1 MTTYTLNITQQDLV
15 NNTQKNL
22 SMTSDDAQDL
32 MRLLM
37 LSGIQIASEPDTE
50 QTCASMPQSTEMQV
64 PVHIQEQQAT
74 YDYGHRNVTD
84 EQDEFQITD
93 YNFKGRADVPE
104 RLTSAR
110 FAANPLR
117 NDMKESAYTAL
128 QEKYEAF
135 LKEGRE
141 NEAGAESPLTRENRE
156 EFEHDPQAGDAP
168 VTDGSRSP
176 LSTIVRQEMPT

>member
-1 MTTYTLNITQQDLV
+1 MTTYTLNITQQDPV

-22 SMTSDDAQDL
+22 SVTSDDAQDL

-37 LSGIQIASEPDTE
+37 LSGIQIAPEPDT
-50 QTCASMPQSTEMQV
+50 QPACAGMPQSTVMQL

-74 YDYGHRNVTD
+74 YDYGHRDVTD

-110 FAANPLR
+110 FGSNALR

-128 QEKYEAF
+128 QEKYQAF
-135 LKEGRE
+135 LNEGRE
-141 NEAGAESPLTRENRE
+141 NEAGAESPLTRENRD

-168 VTDGSRSP
+168 ITDGSRSP
-176 LSTIVRQEMPT
+176 LSTIHRQEMPT